1 MKKLSIRN
9 LGPVVSADLEFGD
22 LTVFVGPQATGKSIA
37 LQLFKLAEDAPSVRR
52 EFARF
57 NIKLPD
63 GTDFA
68 DLYFGE
74 GMAGLFGDDTEIRVD
89 GASRSLDQLRR
100 RGKTGADERVFY
112 IPAQRVLSL
121 REGST
126 RPFTDYRV
134 GDPFVLREF
143 SEKLH
148 QLFQQELQTGTV
160 FPKPGILKDALRKA
174 LSRDVFGG
182 FDLIVD
188 QSRPDKR
195 LVLRH
200 GDSRALPYLVWS
212 AGQREFVPLL
222 LGLYWLMP
230 AGKVSRREQLTTVII
245 EELEMGLHPSA
256 VVGAM
261 SHCLEL
267 MRRGYRVLLS
277 THSSQVLDVLWALRN
292 IRELGGGYRDVQRA
306 LGLKA
311 DASARAIAEIGANP
325 EHDLRV
331 YYFSRGQPAQD
342 ISGLDPGSSLPA
354 EAGWGGLAEFTGTIN
369 DVIAGLASRSVT
381 GASRR

>member
-1 MKKLSIRN
+1 MKKLSVRN
-9 LGPVVSADLEFGD
+9 LGPIVNADLEFGD

-37 LQLFKLAEDAPSVRR
+37 LQLFKLAEDAPSIRK
-52 EFARF
+52 EFERF

-63 GTDFA
+63 GAEFS

-74 GMAGLFGDDTEIRVD
+74 GMAGLFGDDTEITVD
-89 GASRSLDQLRR
+89 GVSKSLDQLRR
-100 RGKTGADERVFY
+100 RRAGADERVFY

-160 FPKPGILKDALRKA
+160 FPKPGILKAALRRA
-174 LSRDVFGG
+174 LARDVFGQ

-195 LVLRH
+195 LVLKH

-277 THSSQVLDVLWALRN
+277 THSSQVLDVVWALRS
-292 IRELGGGYRDVQRA
+292 IRDLGGGYRDVQRV

-311 DASARAIAEIGANP
+311 DASSRAISEIGANP
-325 EHDLRV
+325 KRELKV
-331 YYFSRGQPAQD
+331 YYFRRGQGVQD
-342 ISGLDPGSSLPA
+342 ITGLDPGSSSPE
-354 EAGWGGLAEFTGTIN
+354 EAGWGGLAEFTGAIN
-369 DVIAGLASRSVT
+369 DVIAGLASRSVA
-381 GASRR
+381 GSPRQ